1 MRKVT
6 VLGAGRIGRCVAEI
20 LHSRGDLEVTLGD
33 QNPSAF
39 AEVADGIRHATV
51 DVRDGDVLRKLLHDN
66 QAVLSA
72 CQFGDNVG
80 IARAALEKGVSY
92 FDLTEDVATT
102 HTIRALADDAGEGQ
116 VFVPQ
121 CGLAPGYIGI
131 LGAEIARRFDEL
143 HTLKLRVGALP
154 ELPNNSMLYNL
165 TWSTEGLINEY
176 CNLCDAIKNGSPA
189 KVQPLEGLETFAL
202 EGAMYEAFN
211 TSGGL
216 GTLCESL
223 QGKVRDLTYKTIRYP
238 GHRHLMDFLVNGL
251 RLGEEGHRRE
261 LLQKIFEDAVP
272 VTDQDVVLIV
282 VSATGYKQ
290 GKLVQITEH
299 HRIKSG
305 CAFNHAWSAIQIATA
320 SSACVVVDMFLRGE
334 LLKGKDTRGFVSQ
347 EDISFDTFMDSPWAV
362 AYRES
367 GVLFNRGNKS

>member
-1 MRKVT
+1 MQRVM
-6 VLGAGRIGRCVAEI
+6 VLGAGRIGRCIAEI
-20 LHSRGDLEVTLGD
+20 LHSRGDILVTLGD
-33 QNPSAF
+33 QNRDALLNVPNGVL
-39 AEVADGIRHATV
+39 AEHV
-51 DVRDGDVLRKLLHDN
+51 DVRDVEALGRLLKGY

-72 CQFGDNVG
+72 CQFGVNAG
-80 IARAALEKGVSY
+80 IARAALASGASY

-102 HTIRALADDAGEGQ
+102 HAVREIAGGAGGGQ

-154 ELPNNSMLYNL
+154 EMPNNAMLYNL

-176 CNLCDAIKNGSPA
+176 CNLCDAIKQGKLV
-189 KVQPLEGLETFAL
+189 KVQPLEGLETFVL

-216 GTLCESL
+216 GTLCEAL
-223 QGKVRDLTYKTIRYP
+223 EGRVHDLTYKTIRYP
-238 GHRHLMDFLVNGL
+238 GHRHLVDFLVNGL
-251 RLGEEGHRRE
+251 RLGEAGHRRD
-261 LLQKIFEDAVP
+261 LLKQIFEDAVP

-282 VSATGYKQ
+282 VSATGYQ
-290 GKLVQITEH
+290 DGKLVQVTEH
-299 HRIKSG
+299 HRIKNG
-305 CAFNHAWSAIQIATA
+305 CAFDHSWSAIQIATA
-320 SSACVVVDMFLRGE
+320 SSACVVVDMFLRGTLCGE
-334 LLKGKDTRGFVSQ
+334 QEARGFISQ
-347 EDISFDTFMDSPWAV
+347 EEIPFSGFMLSPWAK

-367 GVLFNRGNKS
+367 GVLFNREAIE